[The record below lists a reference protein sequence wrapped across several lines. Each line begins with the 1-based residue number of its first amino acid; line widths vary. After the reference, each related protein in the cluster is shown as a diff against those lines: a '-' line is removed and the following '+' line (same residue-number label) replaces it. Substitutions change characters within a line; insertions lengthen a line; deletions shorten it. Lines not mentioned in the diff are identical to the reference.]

1 MNLGV
6 GWEDRLG
13 LEGVREEEWQANV
26 IKTHIL
32 RRSQRINENVI
43 AFN

>member
-13 LEGVREEEWQANV
+13 LEGVREEERQVNV
-26 IKTHIL
+26 IKTH
-32 RRSQRINENVI
+32 SQKVSKN
-43 AFN
+43 

>member
-6 GWEDRLG
+6 GWEDWLG
-13 LEGVREEEWQANV
+13 LEGVREEECQMNV
-26 IKTHIL
+26 IKTHLL
-32 RRSQRINENVI
+32 RKSQRINENVI